1 MPKILQLKGE
11 FSSKR
16 PISNGFGGAKL
27 PSGKT
32 VLLSH
37 IKELLDQLV
46 VIETYWKN
54 VTDIEGALVSVYYRS
69 IIAKSNRVRSLL
81 VQQSGPPEE
90 LIRGAK
96 FGWHNNHQFHIFT
109 YYITLENIA
118 KSISILSAVILHKMI

>member
-54 VTDIEGALVSVYYRS
+54 VTDIEGPWYQCIIGQLSQKVIEYALY
-69 IIAKSNRVRSLL
+69 
-81 VQQSGPPEE
+81 
-90 LIRGAK
+90 
-96 FGWHNNHQFHIFT
+96 
-109 YYITLENIA
+109 
-118 KSISILSAVILHKMI
+118 